1 MIDVHTHILPAID
14 DGAKTRE
21 DAIKI
26 LQAEVAQGVKEI
38 VFTPHYYGK
47 KRSLDA
53 FLALRNDAWQKIQAD
68 IPDGLQTRLGAE
80 VHFTGVNDPSH
91 DALCTL
97 AMEGTSCVLIEL
109 PFTRKWNKSVFT
121 HLREF
126 ILDTG
131 YTPIIAH
138 VERYMETQKNP
149 EIVAKFVEMGCLIQV
164 NTGSFL
170 NKMTR
175 RFAYALLKHGLVH
188 CLATD
193 THNSDLRAPDY
204 ETVREAVYSA
214 GYEKEWKQAQACM
227 RAILDKKPIRQEYSP
242 VRRFLRFYY

>member
-26 LQAEVAQGVKEI
+26 LQMQVAQGVKEV

-47 KRSLDA
+47 KRSLEV
-53 FLALRNDAWQKIQAD
+53 FLTLRNDAFESLRSD
-68 IPDGLQTRLGAE
+68 IPKELRTRLGAE
-80 VHFTGVNDPSH
+80 VHFTGVNDPTH
-91 DALCTL
+91 DALCKL
-97 AMEGTSCVLIEL
+97 AIEDTSCVLIEL
-109 PFTRKWNKSVFT
+109 PFTGKWNKSVFT

-149 EIVAKFVEMGCLIQV
+149 ALVAKFVEMGCLLQV
-164 NTGSFL
+164 STGSFL
-170 NKMTR
+170 NKKTR
-175 RFAYALLKHGLVH
+175 RFAYALLKNGLVH

-193 THNSDLRAPDY
+193 THNADSRAPDY
-204 ETVREAVYSA
+204 ELVRDAVSLA
-214 GYEKEWKQAQACM
+214 GYAKEWEQAQACM
-227 RAILDKKPIRQEYSP
+227 RAILDKKPIRQAYRP
-242 VRRFLRFYY
+242 IRKFLGFYF